1 MTDNYVLVD
10 YSDDLDLSSFY
21 EMAKKHGYEN
31 NTSKKVMID
40 PFRNERRMKA
50 WVLYNNN
57 VPVSTG
63 ITHSFDGIFPDE
75 SYRICA
81 RTCLIPDNTNYKG
94 LFTVKRLICEH
105 QNINDQYFIP
115 AMIDYLGID
124 KNMYITSNESPIASQ
139 RLVHNIYCP
148 TMEKMGLL
156 TNMGEHFYRGHV
168 QTFWKLNPKEF
179 LGHLNKYRWN

>member
-1 MTDNYVLVD
+1 MYKLVEW
-10 YSDDLDLSSFY
+10 SQDLDLTYFYNEAKHRGFDNNSSQ
-21 EMAKKHGYEN
+21 HN
-31 NTSKKVMID
+31 MID
-40 PFRNERRMKA
+40 CFKNEREFKA
-50 WVLYNNN
+50 WILYLNDL
-57 VPVSTG
+57 PVGSVACHTLDMLG
-63 ITHSFDGIFPDE
+63 PN

-168 QTFWKLNPKEF
+168 QTFWKLNKDVF
-179 LGHLNKYRWN
+179 LKQLEEVKWKQ